1 MTRSGIIRSLS
12 WIFGFLIGGMWIG
25 EVLLGNL
32 GGTSVL
38 GNLRDLH
45 ANIYAMAPLF
55 ALGAL
60 GVTAVGGAVA
70 AYRTGSIGA
79 ALRVGVWSGV
89 ISGAITALTAMI
101 IAVLFHHAMM
111 MDPSNVHEF
120 ARSAHRPPSEAEL
133 SAFLYWD
140 ALGGGIN
147 HLWIGPLLGV
157 TIGGGGAVIG
167 KLTRQ
172 ISAHLPGSKLSLA
185 GR

>member
-1 MTRSGIIRSLS
+1 
-12 WIFGFLIGGMWIG
+12 MWIG

-32 GGTSVL
+32 GGTSVF
-38 GNLRDLH
+38 GNLRELRPS
-45 ANIYAMAPLF
+45 IYAMAPLF
-55 ALGAL
+55 ALGAV

-89 ISGAITALTAMI
+89 ISGAMTALTGLSI
-101 IAVLFHHAMM
+101 TVLFHHAMM

-140 ALGGGIN
+140 ALGGGLN
-147 HLWIGPLLGV
+147 HTWIGPLLGV
-157 TIGGGGAVIG
+157 TIGGAGAVIG
-167 KLTRQ
+167 KLARQ
-172 ISAHLPGSKLSLA
+172 ESALSLQATTVTVINVDKSPAHL
-185 GR
+185 